1 MADISHVDLG
11 SPAGYLVAFAF
22 PLLDAFL
29 PVVPSEAV
37 VIAIGV
43 LAAKRFD
50 IRIVPLVV
58 LVAAGAFCG
67 DNISYWLG
75 SRYGSRVTSRL
86 LRGERGQRT
95 LSWAQRTL
103 QRYGAR
109 LLIVARFV
117 PGGRTAV
124 TLTAGL
130 THYPIGRFR
139 AAVAVAAVL
148 WTAYALGIGALGG
161 RAFADNT
168 PLALGFAFGLAA
180 AASVLIEIGRRLTG
194 RVRARRSRPD
204 HEPGQDAP
212 DVIRDGRSP
221 GPR

>member
-1 MADISHVDLG
+1 MTDFGHIDPG
-11 SPAGYLVAFAF
+11 SPIAYLVAFTF

-29 PVVPSEAV
+29 PIVPSEAI

-43 LAAKRFD
+43 LASKRFD
-50 IRIVPLVV
+50 IRIAGLFV

-75 SRYGSRVTSRL
+75 WRYGSRVTDRL
-86 LRGERGQRT
+86 LRGKRGQST

-130 THYPIGRFR
+130 THYPPGRFR

-148 WTAYALGIGALGG
+148 WTAYAFGIGALGG
-161 RAFADNT
+161 RTFAGNT
-168 PLALGFAFGLAA
+168 LLALGFAFGVAA
-180 AASVLIEIGRRLTG
+180 AVSVLIEVGRRL
-194 RVRARRSRPD
+194 ARRLNARRPRPD
-204 HEPGQDAP
+204 REPTDERG
-212 DVIRDGRSP
+212 
-221 GPR
+221 